1 MKLFYKKELSQM
13 KEELISKDVEIKRLK
28 SIISSL
34 EDVEIRRLKSRIS
47 SLENEIKVYDNA
59 IEEEKWGWR
68 ARVKFLEEKIA
79 GIQNILEKEI

>member
-13 KEELISKDVEIKRLK
+13 KEELISKDVEIKRL
-28 SIISSL
+28 
-34 EDVEIRRLKSRIS
+34 RSRII
-47 SLENEIKVYDNA
+47 SLENKMKVYDNA

-79 GIQNILEKEI
+79 GIKNILEKEI

>member
-34 EDVEIRRLKSRIS
+34 EDVEISKK
-47 SLENEIKVYDNA
+47 IK
-59 IEEEKWGWR
+59 E
-68 ARVKFLEEKIA
+68 
-79 GIQNILEKEI
+79 